1 MKIEW
6 WMLDGIICLIVIIS
20 ALRGAAKGLGGTI
33 IRMLGVV
40 GGLVAATM
48 FGKDFSAYLLTTPF
62 KKTVYGR
69 VFSIMRPE
77 PDNMS
82 KTLPGA
88 IGGIADEAANKAAAA
103 ASERI
108 TVALMGVIGFVLIV
122 LAVWLLSF
130 ILRTMLKS
138 GRKKSVIIGGT
149 DGMLGMALGIV
160 KGIIIS
166 CLFVAALIPGTALFA
181 PGKSLE
187 MIAAMND
194 SYLTKLIYDINP
206 LLMALKSS
214 IGLK

>member
-1 MKIEW
+1 
-6 WMLDGIICLIVIIS
+6 MLDGIICLIVIVS

-33 IRMLGVV
+33 IRLLGIV

-62 KKTVYGR
+62 KNTVYGR

-82 KTLPGA
+82 KSLPGA

-108 TVALMGVIGFVLIV
+108 TEALMGIIGFVLIV

-138 GRKKSVIIGGT
+138 GRKNSIIIGGT
-149 DGMLGMALGIV
+149 DRTLGMILGIV
-160 KGIIIS
+160 KGVIIA
-166 CLFVAALIPGTALFA
+166 CLFVAAIVPGTALFA
-181 PGKSLE
+181 PTKTLE
-187 MIAAMND
+187 MISAMNN
-194 SYLTKLIYDINP
+194 SYLTKMVYELNP
-206 LLMALKSS
+206 LLIALKSMV
-214 IGLK
+214 GLK